1 MRKALLGLA
10 LLVPALAACGGGSS
24 SPTAATAP
32 ASAAATQA
40 GPSPEQFT
48 QAKDLAAKL
57 GCPNVDPTPAGGVS
71 NGGVEAECKA
81 APKPGDEYADVFTSY
96 TRRILVFHNPDELNA
111 YLTQARGFFDLKG
124 VQGDSWTVSTDADE
138 DAARIKQAVGGTS
151 L

>member
-1 MRKALLGLA
+1 MRKALLGLT

-32 ASAAATQA
+32 SQAAATQA
-40 GPSPEQFT
+40 GPSSEQFA

-57 GCPNVDPTPAGGVS
+57 GCPDVDPTPAGGVS
-71 NGGVEAECKA
+71 NGGVEANCEVQS
-81 APKPGDEYADVFTSY
+81 PVGEVYAGESTPY

-124 VQGDSWTVSTDADE
+124 VQGDIWTVSTDADE